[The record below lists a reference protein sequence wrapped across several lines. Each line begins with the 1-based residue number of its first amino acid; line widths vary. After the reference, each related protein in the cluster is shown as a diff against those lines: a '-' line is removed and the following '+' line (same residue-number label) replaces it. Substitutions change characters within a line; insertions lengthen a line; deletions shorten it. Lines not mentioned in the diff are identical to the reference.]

1 MVRVL
6 DSWVSKTARAL
17 DALPRQSFALF
28 FAYLAERL
36 MPLYVAFEKKHRWG
50 DSSVLQRQLE
60 TIWSVLA
67 GMPEV
72 ISQEELCRLTVITPS
87 GEDFDSPDST
97 YAQDAIV
104 CLDAALRALIPG
116 ETLNGN
122 WVEYALEAIRT
133 KVSVEKF
140 GYSSVE
146 GAAGDEWEAKLAVAP
161 EVATFLRDC
170 DDLISRIQ
178 TTKTLPLIAKIRSEA
193 KSKKLRSEDFI
204 TGKSLH

>member
-1 MVRVL
+1 MI
-6 DSWVSKTARAL
+6 RAL
-17 DALPRQSFALF
+17 DDWISKSASVLDTLPRESFALF

-60 TIWSVLA
+60 SIWNVLT
-67 GMPEV
+67 GVPEI
-72 ISQEELCRLTVITPS
+72 ISQDGVRRLADVTPS

-104 CLDAALRALIPG
+104 CLDAAWRALIPG
-116 ETLNGN
+116 EVLDGN
-122 WVEYALEAIRT
+122 WVEYALEPIKT
-133 KVSVEKF
+133 KVSIEKC

-146 GAAGDEWEAKLAVAP
+146 GDAGGEWEAKLMADPHVA
-161 EVATFLRDC
+161 AFLRDC
-170 DDLISRIQ
+170 EDLLSRIQ
-178 TTKTLPLIAKIRSEA
+178 TTADAALVAVIRSEA

-204 TGKSLH
+204 H